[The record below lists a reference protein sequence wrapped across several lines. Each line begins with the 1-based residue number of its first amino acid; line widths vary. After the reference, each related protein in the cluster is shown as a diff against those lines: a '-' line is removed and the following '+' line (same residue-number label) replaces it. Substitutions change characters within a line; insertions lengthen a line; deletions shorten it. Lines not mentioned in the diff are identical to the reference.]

1 MKLLRIQNIIL
12 IKIVL
17 MCCTN
22 IAFAATCDV
31 DNDNDIDK
39 DDIKRVMSSRGHV
52 SKGVN
57 DPRDA
62 NSDGHI
68 TMLDA
73 RMCQRLCTLA
83 RCEVPATNLPP
94 VADASPDQQVI
105 MTTNVALD
113 GSSSYDHEG
122 QPLSYQWQF
131 LNQPSNSLASLQFSQ
146 TAYPEFIADLPG
158 EYQISL
164 VVNDGVNDSQPSTV
178 KVTAH
183 ILPAPQS
190 LVAVPGDSQ
199 IFVSWANDSLADSYW
214 LYWHTDANVSP
225 SSYTGFSPV
234 SHANFTITG
243 LQNNQ
248 QYYIVVVSEKNGIVG
263 KVSIPSTATP
273 IRDVALEDNYIFDA
287 YSGFEQGWEPWVTD
301 GTPEGTFILKN
312 INITESY
319 TNHIGEYFS
328 FNNSVYFIAT
338 SDSLLR
344 KNEIWKSDGTPE
356 STIQVTNFAN
366 VGLASASSPFCQA
379 GEKLLFNGHDLSLSF
394 AGLISLSKSHNL
406 DLVSSFEGINC
417 RNSANF
423 GGKLIYSKF
432 SLAALD
438 MVASITDGVT
448 LRSIRNGTQY
458 IHSPDR
464 ITNVNGSLF
473 YFSRTSSTSTT
484 LWRADDDGGNPQ
496 ALANFAGI
504 NSSRVEE
511 TDEQGQMVEL
521 NGKLYFNAD
530 DGIHGHTLWVSDGS
544 IMGTYMVKDL
554 DNAPTDTEVF
564 NLHVFDNKILFS
576 ANGALWTSD
585 GTSSGTYLLSNNGPV
600 DSVISTHV
608 APNVVV
614 ANGLY
619 FYTALDV
626 NGYELWASDG
636 TASGTYM
643 VKDINPSGSS
653 SPVQLVARSGYILF
667 TAKYSD
673 IDDGELWR
681 SDGTANNTFLIKDI
695 CPEPYCSGLLPLPF

>member
-190 LVAVPGDSQ
+190 LITVSSDSQ
-199 IFVSWANDSLADSYW
+199 ISVRWATDSLADSYW
-214 LYWHTDANVSP
+214 LYWHTDVNVSP
-225 SSYTGFSPV
+225 TNYTGATNTFN
-234 SHANFTITG
+234 ANHTITG
-243 LQNNQ
+243 LINNQ
-248 QYYIVVVSEKNGIVG
+248 PYHVVVVSEKNGIAG
-263 KVSIPSTATP
+263 NISAPSTATP
-273 IRDVALEDNYIFDA
+273 RSEVAIEDKYIFNG
-287 YSGFEQGWEPWVTD
+287 YSGYVQGWEPWVTD
-301 GTPEGTFILKN
+301 GTPEGTFLLKN
-312 INITESY
+312 IDINGGD
-319 TNHIGEYFS
+319 TNYGREYFS
-328 FNNSVYFIAT
+328 FNGSTYFVAT
-338 SDSLLR
+338 SDSSLR
-344 KNEIWKSDGTPE
+344 QNEIWKSDGTPE
-356 STIQVTNFAN
+356 STIQVTNLAN
-366 VGLASASSPFCQA
+366 VGLARASSPFCQA
-379 GEKLLFNGHDLSLSF
+379 GEKLLFNGHDLSSSF

-406 DLVSSFEGINC
+406 DLVSSFEGISC

-530 DGIHGHTLWVSDGS
+530 DGVHGPPCVRL
-544 IMGTYMVKDL
+544 
-554 DNAPTDTEVF
+554 
-564 NLHVFDNKILFS
+564 
-576 ANGALWTSD
+576 
-585 GTSSGTYLLSNNGPV
+585 
-600 DSVISTHV
+600 
-608 APNVVV
+608 VV
-614 ANGLY
+614 ASN
-619 FYTALDV
+619 F
-626 NGYELWASDG
+626 
-636 TASGTYM
+636 
-643 VKDINPSGSS
+643 
-653 SPVQLVARSGYILF
+653 
-667 TAKYSD
+667 
-673 IDDGELWR
+673 
-681 SDGTANNTFLIKDI
+681 
-695 CPEPYCSGLLPLPF
+695 